1 MPPRLKDQPPVERT
15 FWEVFPKRSVRRV
28 LMLLAVL
35 AAVLVLRRSGGL
47 ALTRLVDGLVP
58 PVPTRASAA
67 GQAAAR
73 PAGATPAAPA
83 FQPLRVVPAPPAAGS
98 GAGGAHP

>member
-1 MPPRLKDQPPVERT
+1 MPPRLKDQPPPRERS
-15 FWEVFPKRSVRRV
+15 FWEVFPKRSVRRAV
-28 LMLLAVL
+28 LLLAVL
-35 AAVLVLRRSGGL
+35 VAVLVLRRSGGL

-58 PVPTRASAA
+58 PMPARASAA

-73 PAGATPAAPA
+73 PAGAAPAAPA
-83 FQPLRVVPAPPAAGS
+83 FQPLRVVPAPPAGS